1 MFYFLWSR
9 GVMRGGFMSRRIY
22 WLIPDVASARRTMD
36 DLLLA
41 RIPVKQIHFFGRE
54 GTAMTGLNA
63 ANVFQTTDVI
73 YAAETGL
80 LVGGTIGIVMGLLV
94 AMFYPISITGY
105 GSLQWGM
112 VAVLGVLGALIGA
125 WSSSMIG
132 ISMPSHRLKR
142 FEAAIAQGQ
151 ILLMV
156 DVPSARV
163 PVVEA
168 LLQASHP
175 EARFEGEDPDTPVFP

>member
-1 MFYFLWSR
+1 
-9 GVMRGGFMSRRIY
+9 MSRRIY

-41 RIPVKQIHFFGRE
+41 RIPAKQIHFFGRE
-54 GTAMTGLNA
+54 GTAMTGLHA

-80 LVGGTIGIVMGLLV
+80 LVGGTIGIVTGLLV
-94 AMFYPISITGY
+94 AMFYPISIG
-105 GSLQWGM
+105 GDSLGWTM
-112 VAVLGVLGALIGA
+112 VGVLGVLGALIGA

>member
-1 MFYFLWSR
+1 
-9 GVMRGGFMSRRIY
+9 MSRRIY
-22 WLIPDVASARRTMD
+22 WLIPDVANARRAVD

-41 RIPVKQIHFFGRE
+41 RVPVQHIHSFGHE
-54 GTAMTGLNA
+54 DMNLSGLHP
-63 ANVFQTTDVI
+63 ANVFQTTEVI
-73 YAAETGL
+73 YAAEAGL
-80 LVGGTIGIVMGLLV
+80 LIGGTIGLVAGLLV
-94 AMFYPISITGY
+94 AMFYPIGV
-105 GSLQWGM
+105 GAWEWGM
-112 VAVLGVLGALIGA
+112 VAVLAVLGALIGA

-156 DVPSARV
+156 DVSSIQV
-163 PVVEA
+163 KEIEA

-175 EARFEGEDPDTPVFP
+175 EAHFEGEDPHTPVFP

>member
-1 MFYFLWSR
+1 
-9 GVMRGGFMSRRIY
+9 MSRRIY
-22 WLIPDVASARRTMD
+22 WLIPDVPSARRTMD

-41 RIPVKQIHFFGRE
+41 RVPVQQMHFFGRE
-54 GTAMTGLNA
+54 GTPMTGLHA

-80 LVGGTIGIVMGLLV
+80 LIGGTVGIVAGLLV
-94 AMFYPISITGY
+94 AMYYPISFGA
-105 GSLQWGM
+105 GSWQWGV

-132 ISMPSHRLKR
+132 ISVPSHRLKR
-142 FEAAIAQGQ
+142 FEAAIAEGQ

-163 PVVEA
+163 KLIED
-168 LLQASHP
+168 LLRTSHP

>member
-1 MFYFLWSR
+1 M
-9 GVMRGGFMSRRIY
+9 GVFMSRRIY
-22 WLIPDVASARRTMD
+22 WLLPELVSASRTMD

-41 RIPVKQIHFFGRE
+41 RTPVQQIHFFGPE
-54 GTAMTGLNA
+54 GMSMSGLHA
-63 ANVFQTTDVI
+63 ANVLQTTDVI

-80 LVGGTIGIVMGLLV
+80 LIGGTLGIGVGLL
-94 AMFYPISITGY
+94 AATFYPIPIGDSF
-105 GSLQWGM
+105 LQWGM
-112 VAVLGVLGALIGA
+112 VAVLAVLAVLGVLGALLGA

-132 ISMPSHRLKR
+132 ISVPSHRLKR
-142 FEAAIAQGQ
+142 FEAAITKGQ

-163 PVVEA
+163 KVIED

-175 EARFEGEDPDTPVFP
+175 EAHFEGEDPDTPVFP